1 MKLKIKERL
10 LLFLSAL
17 FVFAVGIGLM
27 VLCILQPRVVL
38 EVVEGS
44 FFSWPRLGT
53 LCIGI
58 LLVLC
63 AVFLAFLPSKLREN
77 RKGFVV
83 QQTDN
88 GELRIAIKAIE
99 NLVKKCVDM
108 HEEMTLSSMVIQNA
122 RDGVTVDLR
131 ISLANNI
138 SIPLAV
144 ASLQKQIRQ
153 YLAVSSGI
161 EVREVR
167 VSVETTET
175 GIGDSPYLVENQP
188 APAVKEKKA
197 KKPLH
202 QRIFGH
208 EEANATMPEAP
219 APEAPAEAP
228 ETAEEKLVKEE
239 DHISEGLFSEFPEE
253 PVVSVTEEQ
262 EAAEAPAEAAVEA
275 PEAAAEAE
283 SKESVEEQPAEE
295 NTTKAD
301 GEEVSEHE

>member
-1 MKLKIKERL
+1 MKLKIKDRL
-10 LLFLSAL
+10 LLLLCTL
-17 FVFAVGIGLM
+17 FVFAVGVGL
-27 VLCILQPRVVL
+27 VVL
-38 EVVEGS
+38 SIRQPSIVLDGANGS
-44 FFSWPRLGT
+44 FFSWPRLAV
-53 LCIGI
+53 IGVGFV
-58 LLVLC
+58 LALC
-63 AVFLAFLPSKLREN
+63 AVYLLVLPSKLREN

-188 APAVKEKKA
+188 APAMKEKKT

-208 EEANATMPEAP
+208 EEAAATMPEAP
-219 APEAPAEAP
+219 APEASAENT

-262 EAAEAPAEAAVEA
+262 EATASAETASEASEASAETVSE
-275 PEAAAEAE
+275 E
-283 SKESVEEQPAEE
+283 SAHEQPAEE
-295 NTTKAD
+295 NAAQAD

>member
-1 MKLKIKERL
+1 MKLKIKDRL
-10 LLFLSAL
+10 LLLLCTL
-17 FVFAVGIGLM
+17 FVFAVGVGL
-27 VLCILQPRVVL
+27 VVL
-38 EVVEGS
+38 SIRQPNIVLDGANGS
-44 FFSWPRLGT
+44 FFSWPRLAV
-53 LCIGI
+53 IGVGFV
-58 LLVLC
+58 LALC
-63 AVFLAFLPSKLREN
+63 AVYLLVLPSKLREN

-188 APAVKEKKA
+188 APAMKEKKV

-208 EEANATMPEAP
+208 EEAAATMPEAP
-219 APEAPAEAP
+219 APEAPAENP

-262 EAAEAPAEAAVEA
+262 EAAASAETASEASEAV
-275 PEAAAEAE
+275 PETASEE
-283 SKESVEEQPAEE
+283 SAHEQPAEE
-295 NTTKAD
+295 NAAQAD

>member
-1 MKLKIKERL
+1 MKLKLKDRL
-10 LLFLSAL
+10 LLLLCAL
-17 FVFAVGIGLM
+17 FVLAVGIGL
-27 VLCILQPRVVL
+27 VLLSFRQPSMLADSVS
-38 EVVEGS
+38 GS
-44 FFSWPRLGT
+44 FFSWARLGMIA
-53 LCIGI
+53 IGVV
-58 LLVLC
+58 LVLC
-63 AVFLAFLPSKLREN
+63 AIYFFLLPSKLRDN

-108 HEEMTLSSMVIQNA
+108 HEEMRLSAMTIQTA
-122 RDGVTVDLR
+122 RDGVTIDLR

-175 GIGDSPYLVENQP
+175 GIGDSPYLVEKQA
-188 APAVKEKKA
+188 APAVKEKKD

-208 EEANATMPEAP
+208 EETAANMPEAP
-219 APEAPAEAP
+219 VSVPETPAPSKDA
-228 ETAEEKLVKEE
+228 ETAEEKLAKEE

-253 PVVSVTEEQ
+253 PAEPVAEVQETAEET
-262 EAAEAPAEAAVEA
+262 
-275 PEAAAEAE
+275 
-283 SKESVEEQPAEE
+283 KETQPAEE
-295 NTTKAD
+295 NAAA
-301 GEEVSEHE
+301 EEVSEQ